1 MPDLAGRDYSL
12 LTNLRISHKRL
23 ELREHTKVEFDVSKV
38 CNCSH
43 IDSPVWFLTFLTCIP
58 LFPNSQARLLAAFHL
73 PLPRAGFITQTMRP
87 LLNAL
92 ASGQIHIKL
101 SAPGRFSA
109 RPAPHTDVQDLVR
122 RCLEL
127 GADQCL
133 WANDWPQLPTEEHVC
148 VAFYNSHPYAKFGR
162 HLPSWLF
169 GKTKL
174 SNRHENLCDKTTI
187 RSLILAGAGYRA
199 SR

>member
-1 MPDLAGRDYSL
+1 

-133 WANDWPQLPTEEHVC
+133 WASDWPHTDCVLPVIEDRIWYKV
-148 VAFYNSHPYAKFGR
+148 VQG
-162 HLPSWLF
+162 
-169 GKTKL
+169 
-174 SNRHENLCDKTTI
+174 I
-187 RSLILAGAGYRA
+187 AGDTFEQMHATA
-199 SR
+199 AALDQ